1 MLLTKCG
8 KDKVR
13 IRDGQ
18 KVALGLAAVLRA
30 LAPDAAGADGDEG
43 LSNLVTAA
51 ARVVIRS
58 YEAGEALLLIRLQY
72 LVPGGDDL
80 PGRAPVSPR

>member
-13 IRDGQ
+13 IWDGQ
-18 KVALGLAAVLRA
+18 KVALGLAAVFRA

-43 LSNLVTAA
+43 LANLLPAA
-51 ARVVIRS
+51 ARVVIRG
-58 YEAGEALLLIRLQY
+58 YEAGEALFLIRL
-72 LVPGGDDL
+72 
-80 PGRAPVSPR
+80 